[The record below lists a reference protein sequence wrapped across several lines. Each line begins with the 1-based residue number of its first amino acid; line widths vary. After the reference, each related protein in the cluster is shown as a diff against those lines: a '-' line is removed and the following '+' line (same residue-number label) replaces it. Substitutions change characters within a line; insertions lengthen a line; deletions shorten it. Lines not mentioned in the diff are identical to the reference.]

1 MPFFFLPSWFLP
13 WAAKWYNGENIHIM
27 GQADPGFKSQFHHLA
42 VVWPYKFSNYFLLS
56 FHPLK
61 NEGDGCDSIYLK
73 GFEAK
78 GKS

>member
-1 MPFFFLPSWFLP
+1 
-13 WAAKWYNGENIHIM
+13 M